1 LNCPAAQENW
11 IYMPK
16 GRLLRQDELVSESVS
31 TKATKKLD
39 QGLFN
44 ALTAEEGG
52 ILPAGALP
60 AVKAASEAGQRAV
73 LSALDDDGK
82 QVMKPKRQQ
91 RAKPGEAEKIS
102 PKTVLESGSQM
113 IANR

>member
-1 LNCPAAQENW
+1 
-11 IYMPK
+11 MPK
-16 GRLLRQDELVSESVS
+16 GRLLRQDESVSESVS
-31 TKATKKLD
+31 VKATKKLD

-60 AVKAASEAGQRAV
+60 AAKAASEAGQRAV

-82 QVMKPKRQQ
+82 QVTKPKRQQ
-91 RAKPGEAEKIS
+91 KAKTGEAEKIS
-102 PKTVLESGSQM
+102 PKTVLESGPQM